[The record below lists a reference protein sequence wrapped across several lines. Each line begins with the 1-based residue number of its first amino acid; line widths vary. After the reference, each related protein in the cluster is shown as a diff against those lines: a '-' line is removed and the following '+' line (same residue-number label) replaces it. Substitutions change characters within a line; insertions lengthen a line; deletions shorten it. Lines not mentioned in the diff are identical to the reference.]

1 MKDAVGATPVVVI
14 SGDGGFMYNIQEL
27 STAVRHNI
35 APVFIC
41 FNDSAFGNV
50 RRMQQEEHGNRVIA
64 SDLYNPDFVKL
75 ADSYGIKGHRVRSP
89 EELRPVLEKAVA
101 GNEPV
106 VIEVPIGEVPS
117 PWGFIQFPKIR
128 G

>member
-1 MKDAVGATPVVVI
+1 M
-14 SGDGGFMYNIQEL
+14 
-27 STAVRHNI
+27 RHNLS
-35 APVFIC
+35 PVFIV

-64 SDLYNPDFVKL
+64 SDLLNPDFMKL
-75 ADSYGIKGHRVRSP
+75 ADSFGIKGHRVRSP
-89 EELRPVLEKAVA
+89 EQLRPVLEKAVA
-101 GNEPV
+101 GKEPV
-106 VIEVPIGEVPS
+106 IIEVPIGEVPS